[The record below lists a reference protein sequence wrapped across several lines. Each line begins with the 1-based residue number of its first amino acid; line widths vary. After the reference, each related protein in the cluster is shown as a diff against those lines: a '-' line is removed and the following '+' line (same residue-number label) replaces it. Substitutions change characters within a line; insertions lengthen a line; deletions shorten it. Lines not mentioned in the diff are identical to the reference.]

1 MSTPISG
8 TTTARAPIQL
18 AALVVGAIF
27 LLVGV
32 LGFIPGVTTDY
43 DALQWA
49 GHESHAQ
56 LFGIFTVSVLHNLVH
71 LVFGVLGVI
80 AAAGAATARIFLL
93 GGGVVYLALWVYGL
107 LVDQHSDA
115 NFVPLDDADNWLHL
129 GLGLGMVALGL
140 ILSRRTRTTTLG

>member
-1 MSTPISG
+1 MSTPINATS
-8 TTTARAPIQL
+8 TARAPIQL
-18 AALVVGAIF
+18 AALIVGAIF

-43 DALQWA
+43 DALRWA
-49 GHESHAQ
+49 GHESQAQ

-71 LVFGVLGVI
+71 LVFGVLGLI

-93 GGGVVYLALWVYGL
+93 GGGAVYLALWVYGL

>member
-8 TTTARAPIQL
+8 TSTARAPIQL

-43 DALQWA
+43 DMLAWA

-56 LFGIFTVSVLHNLVH
+56 LFGIFTVSVLHNIVH
-71 LVFGVLGVI
+71 LVAESLDEARSQWVDVFHRDRADLGPSHAVQR
-80 AAAGAATARIFLL
+80 AADDIDRYGPNAQPTNAGTRP
-93 GGGVVYLALWVYGL
+93 
-107 LVDQHSDA
+107 
-115 NFVPLDDADNWLHL
+115 VPSSGPRRPPPSLPAPPSS
-129 GLGLGMVALGL
+129 
-140 ILSRRTRTTTLG
+140 SRGIGR

>member
-8 TTTARAPIQL
+8 TSTARAPIQL

-43 DALQWA
+43 DMLAWA

-56 LFGIFTVSVLHNLVH
+56 LFGIFTVSVLHNIVH
-71 LVFGVLGVI
+71 LVFGVLGLI
-80 AAAGAATARIFLL
+80 AAASAAMARIFLL
-93 GGGVVYLALWVYGL
+93 GGGVVYLALWLYGL

-140 ILSRRTRTTTLG
+140 ILPRRTRTTTLG

>member
-43 DALQWA
+43 DTLRWA
-49 GHESHAQ
+49 GHESQAQ

-71 LVFGVLGVI
+71 LVFGVLGLI

-140 ILSRRTRTTTLG
+140 ILSRRTKTTTLG

>member
-1 MSTPISG
+1 MSTPISA

-56 LFGIFTVSVLHNLVH
+56 LFGVFTVSVLHNLVH

-115 NFVPLDDADNWLHL
+115 NFVPLNDADNWLHL